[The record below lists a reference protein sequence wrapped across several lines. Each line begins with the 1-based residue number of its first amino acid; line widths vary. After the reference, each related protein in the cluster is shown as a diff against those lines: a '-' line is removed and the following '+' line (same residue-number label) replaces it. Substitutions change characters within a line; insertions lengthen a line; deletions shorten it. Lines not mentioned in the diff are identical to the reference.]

1 MNGGCAVGSTL
12 GPLPRGREV
21 QVPPP
26 EPLKPFIRFSPL
38 FSSQHEFSV
47 RLLML
52 IARQKNS
59 LPVARVDKFA
69 VRHSTNLTN
78 GSSF

>member
-26 EPLKPFIRFSPL
+26 EPLNLFIRFSPL

-52 IARQKNS
+52 MLAKRTASPWREWTSLRFGIRQ
-59 LPVARVDKFA
+59 
-69 VRHSTNLTN
+69 T
-78 GSSF
+78 

>member
-26 EPLKPFIRFSPL
+26 EPLKPFTRFSLL
-38 FSSQHEFSV
+38 FLVSMSFLSVFSC
-47 RLLML
+47 
-52 IARQKNS
+52 
-59 LPVARVDKFA
+59 
-69 VRHSTNLTN
+69 
-78 GSSF
+78 